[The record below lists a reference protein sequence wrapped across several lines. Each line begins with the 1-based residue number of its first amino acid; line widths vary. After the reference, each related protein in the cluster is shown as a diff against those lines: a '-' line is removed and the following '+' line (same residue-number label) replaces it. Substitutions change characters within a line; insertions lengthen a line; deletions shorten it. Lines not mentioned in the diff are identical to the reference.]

1 MTVSKHLD
9 RQNALIDKE
18 NKKLKDK
25 HTTENQRVYYEK
37 LNIQSQNYLLTRLF
51 VIYYIVI
58 VIAAYFLVTSN
69 YFGLRT
75 KILLAILFAIYP
87 FIIYYIE
94 YYIYYF
100 IYYFYTIIYGVPYK
114 K

>member
-9 RQNALIDKE
+9 RQNSLIDKE

-25 HTTENQRVYYEK
+25 QTTENQRVYYEK

-51 VIYYIVI
+51 IIYYIVI
-58 VIAAYFLVTSN
+58 IIAAYFLLTSS
-69 YFGLRT
+69 YFGLRS
-75 KILLAILFAIYP
+75 KILLTILFAIYP
-87 FIIYYIE
+87 FIIYLIE
-94 YYIYYF
+94 YYIYHF
-100 IYYFYTIIYGVPYK
+100 IYYFYTIIYGVTYK